1 MKICIDI
8 DGVVCALRG
17 EGQSY
22 AEVQPLPGA
31 ARKLQALKQ
40 AGHYLILS
48 TARHMA
54 TCHSNVGLVVAR
66 QGKTL
71 LDWLAEHGIPYDELW
86 FGKPHADVYMDDN
99 AYRFTGWDQVDPDG
113 GNLPISRE
121 KLLKRSAEQDAAP
134 RAARTPGSTLQ
145 IVIPM
150 AGRGSRFQ
158 QAGWVTPKPL
168 IQVRGRPMYAWA
180 VDSLPLGHAG
190 RLIFVLLSAQPEFA
204 SLKED
209 ILRRY
214 AAYDPVV
221 CEVPQPTAGQSATVL
236 AAKAHI
242 DPSAPLLIH
251 NADTA
256 FRADPDWVVDA
267 FARGLDGALL
277 VFRSDEKRWSYA
289 REDAGGWVT
298 EVREKEVISPWATTG
313 AYWFRKGS
321 DFIAAAEARIEG
333 GRREGGEYY
342 VAPLYN
348 DLVARGAR
356 IRNYPVGELYCFG
369 TPEDLAATLPRLP

>member
-8 DGVVCALRG
+8 DGVICGLRVD
-17 EGQSY
+17 GQTY
-22 AEVQPLPGA
+22 ADVQPLPDA
-31 ARKLQALKQ
+31 ARKMRALKQ

-54 TCHSNVGLVVAR
+54 TCNSNVGLVVAR

-71 LDWLAEHGIPYDELW
+71 LDWLAEHAIPYDEIW
-86 FGKPHADVYMDDN
+86 FGKPHADVYVDDN
-99 AYRFTGWDQVDPDG
+99 AYRFTGWDRIDPDG

-121 KLLKRSAEQDAAP
+121 KLLKRSAEHQAP
-134 RAARTPGSTLQ
+134 PRPERVPGSTLQ
-145 IVIPM
+145 MVVPM

-180 VDSLPLGHAG
+180 VDSLPLIHAG
-190 RLIFVLLSAQPEFA
+190 RLVFVLLSSQPEFED
-204 SLKED
+204 LKAD

-214 AAYDPVV
+214 APYDPVV
-221 CEVPQPTAGQSATVL
+221 CAVPRPTEGQSATVL
-236 AAKAHI
+236 AAKAHL
-242 DPSAPLLIH
+242 DPALPLLIH

-256 FRADPDWVVDA
+256 FQAGPEWVTDA
-267 FARGLDGALL
+267 FDRGLDGALL

-289 REDAGGWVT
+289 RENAEGWVV

-321 DFIAAAEARIEG
+321 DFIAAAEARIQG

-342 VAPLYN
+342 VGPLYN
-348 DLVARGAR
+348 DLAARGAR
-356 IRNYPVGELYCFG
+356 IRNYPVRELYCFG
-369 TPEDLAATLPRLP
+369 TPEDLEATLPRLP